1 MEMSC
6 AQKNRLFE
14 NVNAFRGFLFSEAKG
29 IERSFNDLYFLE
41 NGYLPEY
48 VRPHINTLQRT
59 VHSFTKVTH
68 ALKKMNIETADIS
81 VNASFASAESEYKH
95 EQSSSVSQSEVKE
108 YLLAQFIIRKATF
121 NVDTSAIHPT
131 DKFIRSIMDAIDSQE
146 DDLTNARALVNVL
159 NKWGYYFPVTFTLGG
174 SLYSETETL
183 ISEYEAAETERKDF
197 SVSFK
202 AAFDSIGGGGAYSGA
217 WETETSESTSTKY
230 DNTVIYQIG
239 GTEGLNN
246 DYSRWVLS
254 LYEAKTWDIVE
265 CSDLYPSILLLN
277 NLTEEQ
283 QQYASGLFMRCLQ
296 LLNTI
301 SVTPAILKMQ
311 SFLDL
316 NEYNLAIQEMLD
328 PF

>member
-1 MEMSC
+1 MEMSY
-6 AQKNRLFE
+6 AQKNNLFE
-14 NVNAFRGFLFSEAKG
+14 SINAFRGFLFSEEKG
-29 IERSFNDLYFLE
+29 IERGFKDLYFWE

-68 ALKKMNIETADIS
+68 TLKKMNIDTSDIS

-95 EQSSSVSQSEVKE
+95 EQSCAVSQSEIKE

-121 NVDTSAIHPT
+121 NIDTSAIHPT
-131 DKFIRSIMDAIDSQE
+131 DDFIQSIIEAVNNNE
-146 DDLTNARALVNVL
+146 DDFTKASSLVNVL
-159 NKWGYYFPVTFTLGG
+159 NELGYYIPITFTLGG
-174 SLYSETETL
+174 LLYSETETL
-183 ISEYEAAETERKDF
+183 ISEYEAAEMERKNF
-197 SVSFK
+197 SASFK
-202 AAFDSIGGGGAYSGA
+202 AAFDSIGGGGMYAGT

-246 DYSRWVLS
+246 NYSKWAVS

-265 CSDLYPSILLLN
+265 CSSLYPSILLLN
-277 NLTEEQ
+277 NLTEK
-283 QQYASGLFMRCLQ
+283 QQYANGLLMQCLR

-301 SVTPAILKMQ
+301 SVTPAILRMQ

-316 NEYNLAIQEMLD
+316 NEYNLTIQEILD